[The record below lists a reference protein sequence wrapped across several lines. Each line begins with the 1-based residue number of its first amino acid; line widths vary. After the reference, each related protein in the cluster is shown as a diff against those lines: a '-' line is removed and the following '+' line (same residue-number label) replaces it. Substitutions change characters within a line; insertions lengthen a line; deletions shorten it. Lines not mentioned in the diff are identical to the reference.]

1 MPPNPFPP
9 SWIQSIKSANFFET
23 FPNEESSLR
32 IVLISQSLQKNLHEE
47 QVLIL
52 TPPIFCLP
60 SKSLCHSQQ
69 VRKLSTSSISSPF
82 ATMPEFLVNSRS
94 SACHLWLSITFL
106 VVCEILS
113 DYHDSWLITVGS
125 IPLNII
131 DEELTQKQEV
141 VTPKK
146 IYIVPG
152 NTSTPTSELSKNLLL
167 SAAWTISRWLQIVV
181 GYTFH
186 SVQCTLRSPFNCC
199 QLYAI
204 HSKSTNQY
212 MQAECL
218 SKTDHCFVFTAKLL
232 KLKSN
237 TSLIYWAIFEQ
248 SDESGWCKYQANSCY
263 QGIRVTW
270 YQISRYHGYLVS
282 DITVPG
288 LPGDIRVTL
297 Y

>member
-1 MPPNPFPP
+1 M
-9 SWIQSIKSANFFET
+9 
-23 FPNEESSLR
+23 L
-32 IVLISQSLQKNLHEE
+32 
-47 QVLIL
+47 
-52 TPPIFCLP
+52 
-60 SKSLCHSQQ
+60 
-69 VRKLSTSSISSPF
+69 
-82 ATMPEFLVNSRS
+82 EFLVNSRS
-94 SACHLWLSITFL
+94 SACHLWLSISFL
-106 VVCEILS
+106 MVFQIFS

-125 IPLNII
+125 

-181 GYTFH
+181 GCTFR
-186 SVQCTLRSPFNCC
+186 SAQCTCTAISTVANCIFSCCTCCQLYFSYFNCC

-270 YQISRYHGYLVS
+270 YQISCYHGYLVS